1 MAAAAFSLWL
11 YCFAFCALAAEGGN
25 LAAALGFINPVGLA
39 ARVHALHVQLE
50 LVALLRI
57 RANFPAFTA
66 RRWRGARPYPQGAN
80 TDISVSQ
87 ARVKPFCVPLQ
98 TAQREGTSVEDAEK
112 SLTTANPPWA
122 QWYRAC

>member
-1 MAAAAFSLWL
+1 VPAVNGSSSLQPVVVL
-11 YCFAFCALAAEGGN
+11 LCILCIGSGGGN
-25 LAAALGFINPVGLA
+25 LGAALGFINPVGLA
-39 ARVHALHVQLE
+39 ARVHALHVQQE
-50 LVALLRI
+50 LVALLRR

-98 TAQREGTSVEDAEK
+98 TAQ
-112 SLTTANPPWA
+112 
-122 QWYRAC
+122 